1 MVRQLQEAQD
11 VLSSVDHRV
20 EFMPARLRL
29 DELDEL
35 DLVELVLAD
44 QAARIAAGAASLGA
58 EARRVAAVVLR
69 QLAAVEDLI
78 AVVVR
83 RRHLSRRHEVVV
95 ETLEFEHV
103 IGKLRQLA
111 RTRHARLV
119 GDVRCEHLRVAVLVG
134 VQVHHE
140 VDAGALEAGAES
152 LVEREARA
160 RDLGSAVGV
169 EDVELRAEIPVRLR
183 LEVELRR
190 LPPLADL
197 RVLRVVLADWH
208 VFARHVRDVEHDVA
222 ELGLDVLELLVELR
236 DLGADGAHLEDLRL
250 GIFLVLLHDTDLLR
264 DRVALALER
273 LRLLQEIAAL
283 LVETFKI
290 IEVQRVA
297 AVLEHLTDFVEMFA
311 HKFDIQQCSH
321 TPL

>member
-1 MVRQLQEAQD
+1 MDELRLALGIAAELDVGAARLIVRAVRARGDLAVLVLCGEPDLEVVRRRRREAHVARAELDDVVRQLEEAQD
-11 VLSSVDHRV
+11 VFSRVDHRV
-20 EFMPARLRL
+20 ELVPARLRL
-29 DELDEL
+29 DEFDEL
-35 DLVELVLAD
+35 DLVELVLANE
-44 QAARIAAGAASLGA
+44 AARVAASAAGLGA

-69 QLAAVEDLI
+69 QLVAVEDLI

-95 ETLEFEHV
+95 EAFELEHV
-103 IGKLRQLA
+103 VGELRQLA
-111 RTRHARLV
+111 RARHALLV

-140 VDAGALEAGAES
+140 VDAGALEAGAEAF
-152 LVEREARA
+152 VEREARA

-208 VFARHVRDVEHDVA
+208 VLARHVRDVEHDVA
-222 ELGLDVLELLVELR
+222 ELGLDVLELLVEL
-236 DLGADGAHLEDLRL
+236 
-250 GIFLVLLHDTDLLR
+250 
-264 DRVALALER
+264 
-273 LRLLQEIAAL
+273 
-283 LVETFKI
+283 
-290 IEVQRVA
+290 
-297 AVLEHLTDFVEMFA
+297 
-311 HKFDIQQCSH
+311 
-321 TPL
+321 